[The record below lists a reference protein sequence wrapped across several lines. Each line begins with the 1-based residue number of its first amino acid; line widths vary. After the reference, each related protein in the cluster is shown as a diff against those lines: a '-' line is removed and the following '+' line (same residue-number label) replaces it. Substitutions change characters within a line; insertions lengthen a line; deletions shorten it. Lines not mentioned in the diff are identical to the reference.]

1 MEKDINLNC
10 KKNSYKFYGK
20 YKKKDD
26 KIEIEIEKTNNTIPS
41 VIILEEK
48 NKIIDKW
55 FHISDIHIP
64 ERKGFNDYKI
74 LFDELFKKIK
84 KYGKPYENTIIL
96 ITGNLLDK
104 GAFSMDPKTHELC
117 CYFYEGMLNYCDIF
131 TIHGNRD
138 LIGSTKYSNNNPLE
152 HIIGN
157 NFSKKF
163 KNKSYILNNNSN
175 YVYNDIVLCPTQ
187 YNTREL
193 TKCVVKNKFSIG
205 LYNGLIYNQIE
216 KEFFSV
222 EDFEKNYDSTHL
234 GYIHKR
240 QNLSKKGNVWYSGS
254 FKQLNSDEEIEKG
267 IILFSQKCKKNK
279 FIRLIDNSINYH
291 IIEDKKDLENINF
304 NSDKIILTI
313 RRNNIDNI
321 INKLKEMEKYN
332 DKIEIKIMPEK
343 LDYKKLNF
351 DMNINGKKFDIDI
364 KNKEDIINIAIDYAK
379 NNIKD
384 SNGNFLNEKILEEIK
399 NKINEKSENLK
410 YESTQINKNISIK
423 FLKFDN
429 ILIYGGENQIDFTK
443 MKGIISLSGKNG
455 IGKSS
460 LIDAIFVAIYGI
472 CSKGTYK
479 MIVKKG
485 SIDKITKNKNE
496 EAGFFETYI
505 EFSVNDINYVIE
517 RKYES
522 NGNSQTNNCNIYFY
536 EKDPLKVILKSKSKN
551 DWKVGDNTI
560 GKKNVGVFDEL
571 IKKYLCSYEDFR
583 LNFFMLQK
591 SNEIGFVNMTDIER
605 NNFLLKV
612 FKIDIF
618 NDIAE
623 NIKKWKDKLSTT
635 KKINTELFMKDNI
648 YFDKL
653 KINERIIEIK
663 TAIEKENEL
672 FIKNKENKIEINKK
686 KKDIENKIKKYEK
699 NNEYYNSY
707 IIKYETIENIE
718 DINNDKNEIEKKILD
733 IENILKKENKE
744 LKKNKDEIKSVKN
757 IISKNNKKKKLIEIN
772 NNKILE
778 NIKNKEIKK
787 NKLEKKIVQVND
799 KTKNLD
805 FYEKIID
812 KIKKKKKCI
821 NDKYVKLIDKYDNN
835 KLSKTNFIKELKK
848 IVRLSNDDVEEE
860 LNAKKNIDLYYLK
873 ENNLKIEKEIKIIKE
888 NIDNEKEK
896 IEKNEKILISI
907 TENEDKYDF
916 MKREQELLNDKIIHN
931 NTIKEKYIA
940 ELNIINFKIS
950 DLEKINIYEKVEEYT
965 KLKKLYIEYDEEYE
979 NIIKNIIDIEN
990 KLERLNINYEE
1001 FIKINKESEL
1011 CDLITQI
1018 FNNKTGITGYFINN
1032 KIIPFIENITND
1044 VLNVADFKYTIRLSS
1059 ENNKVELFLNKTNEL
1074 KNEVQVHLNSGF
1086 EIEMINIIMTFVLT
1100 QINTNLKSD
1109 FMIIDEPFSKADY
1122 CHIDNMV
1129 KMLTY
1134 WRKMFGFI
1142 IIISHNDD
1150 IINEADQ
1157 KICIQEINNYTSKVV
1172 FI

>member
-860 LNAKKNIDLYYLK
+860 LNAKKNIELYYLK
-873 ENNLKIEKEIKIIKE
+873 ENLKIEK
-888 NIDNEKEK
+888 
-896 IEKNEKILISI
+896 
-907 TENEDKYDF
+907 
-916 MKREQELLNDKIIHN
+916 
-931 NTIKEKYIA
+931 
-940 ELNIINFKIS
+940 
-950 DLEKINIYEKVEEYT
+950 
-965 KLKKLYIEYDEEYE
+965 
-979 NIIKNIIDIEN
+979 
-990 KLERLNINYEE
+990 
-1001 FIKINKESEL
+1001 
-1011 CDLITQI
+1011 
-1018 FNNKTGITGYFINN
+1018 
-1032 KIIPFIENITND
+1032 
-1044 VLNVADFKYTIRLSS
+1044 
-1059 ENNKVELFLNKTNEL
+1059 
-1074 KNEVQVHLNSGF
+1074 
-1086 EIEMINIIMTFVLT
+1086 
-1100 QINTNLKSD
+1100 
-1109 FMIIDEPFSKADY
+1109 
-1122 CHIDNMV
+1122 
-1129 KMLTY
+1129 
-1134 WRKMFGFI
+1134 
-1142 IIISHNDD
+1142 
-1150 IINEADQ
+1150 
-1157 KICIQEINNYTSKVV
+1157 
-1172 FI
+1172 